1 MVYIINSRTA
11 RVTQDPVSNNTNNN
25 QRAVTEFNLNTSP
38 PYIVAR
44 GIIEK
49 TIQQENLM
57 GTKNGK
63 GGIKQTHCYS

>member
-11 RVTQDPVSNNTNNN
+11 RVTQDPVSNNTTTKELSQNLI
-25 QRAVTEFNLNTSP
+25 FNTNP